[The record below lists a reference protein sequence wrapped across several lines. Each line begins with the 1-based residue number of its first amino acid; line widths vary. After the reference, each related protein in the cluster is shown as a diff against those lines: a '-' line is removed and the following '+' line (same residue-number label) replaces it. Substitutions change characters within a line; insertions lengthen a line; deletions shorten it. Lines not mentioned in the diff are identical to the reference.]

1 MILGQLVAFSC
12 IFVLPKL
19 QIYVHSKNKNLLRL
33 VIYKY
38 QRLDLSNHQSLNHNS
53 QINTHM
59 AHANPDLINALRITA
74 KKLAEGGNYQWGH
87 MGSCNCGNLAQE
99 LTTLTKAEIHQFAM
113 QGRGDWREQVEE
125 FCPTS
130 GLNIDLLIADLLNR
144 GLTVTDL
151 PDLEWLSDQKILKR
165 IPFERRNKMRHNV
178 REDVVLY
185 MTEWAR
191 MLEEQLIPHIR
202 IDLSFLATAEGEQ
215 SMVNDSLLEAL
226 V

>member
-1 MILGQLVAFSC
+1 
-12 IFVLPKL
+12 
-19 QIYVHSKNKNLLRL
+19 
-33 VIYKY
+33 
-38 QRLDLSNHQSLNHNS
+38 
-53 QINTHM
+53 M
-59 AHANPDLINALRITA
+59 AQANPDLINALRITA

-99 LTTLTKAEIHQFAM
+99 LTNLTKAEIHQFAM

-151 PDLEWLSDQKILKR
+151 RDLEWLSDQKILKR
-165 IPFERRNKMRHNV
+165 IPLERRNKMRHNV
-178 REDVVLY
+178 RQDVVLY

-191 MLEEQLIPHIR
+191 MLEEQLIPHIK
-202 IDLSFLATAEGEQ
+202 IDLSFLDGSAQGER
-215 SMVNDSLLEAL
+215 SKVNGLSAVE